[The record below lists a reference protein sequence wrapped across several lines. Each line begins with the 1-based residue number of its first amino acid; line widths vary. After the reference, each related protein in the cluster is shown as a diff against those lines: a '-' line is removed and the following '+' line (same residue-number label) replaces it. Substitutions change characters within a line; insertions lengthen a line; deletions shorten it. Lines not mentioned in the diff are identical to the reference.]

1 MDDFFGIPIGQ
12 LTINGLALLAI
23 ATVVTGY
30 ATGFLV
36 PKRTHE
42 RELQRADERTAD
54 WRELWQIA
62 NQRGDVMESVA
73 EDLVVVGENVNK
85 LLKGLPPLTEG
96 SQ

>member
-1 MDDFFGIPIGQ
+1 MGELFGIPVGQ

-23 ATVVTGY
+23 ALVVTGY
-30 ATGFLV
+30 ASGFLV

-42 RELQRADERTAD
+42 RELAQADERTED

-73 EDLVVVGENVNK
+73 TDLVVVGENVNK
-85 LLKGLPPLTEG
+85 LLNALPPAKGEG
-96 SQ
+96 L

>member
-1 MDDFFGIPIGQ
+1 VEIFGIPVGQ

-36 PKRTHE
+36 PKRTHD
-42 RELQRADERTAD
+42 RELDQEARRTAD
-54 WRELWQIA
+54 WKELWSIA

-73 EDLVVVGENVNK
+73 TDLVVVGENVNK
-85 LLKGLPPLTEG
+85 LLQSLPPAKG
-96 SQ
+96 GN